1 MDRIAGNTRRRLELF
16 PLVSILISL
25 AAVLSYVNYRYI
37 KLPAGGPGRFS
48 NLAVLRGLKDDQ
60 ALRDYQIVYFQPV
73 DPVNLRTEAAVKVED
88 IKVFKVTKDAP
99 QVILALAANAEQ
111 DWLQAERENRKK
123 QHTQC
128 VILERYR

>member
-1 MDRIAGNTRRRLELF
+1 MNFSVTLVDRIAGNTRRRLEIF

-25 AAVLSYVNYRYI
+25 AAVLSYVNYRYV

-48 NLAVLRGLKDDQ
+48 NLAVLGGLKDDQ
-60 ALRDYQIVYFQPV
+60 ALRDY
-73 DPVNLRTEAAVKVED
+73 ED
-88 IKVFKVTKDAP
+88 IKVFKVTKGAP

-123 QHTQC
+123 TKYT
-128 VILERYR
+128 VRDIGEI